1 MSDLKVNEVK
11 TDTIKDQS
19 GTTAM
24 TIDSTGRILT
34 PARPS
39 FHARKSSS
47 SGSEGFQGIIVFD
60 EEDFDIGSNYN
71 TSNGRFTAPVAGIY
85 WFCFDSLVSTNSV
98 GNTLGDNEYVAVQFH
113 KNGSNGTFSQRS
125 YYKTVGATQFNTIHR
140 VDCIQL
146 AANDYVQVNVLN
158 EFIYSD
164 NSGNYDATFQGY
176 LIG

>member
-11 TDTIKDQS
+11 TDTIKDQT

-39 FHARKSSS
+39 FHARRSSS

-60 EEDFDIGSNYN
+60 EEDFDIGGNYN

-85 WFCFDSLVSTNSV
+85 YFCFDSLVSTNSS

-164 NSGNYDATFQGY
+164 NSGNYDSTFQGY

>member
-1 MSDLKVNEVK
+1 MSTLKVGAIQSTTGNAAITV
-11 TDTIKDQS
+11 DT
-19 GTTAM
+19 
-24 TIDSTGRILT
+24 TGRILT

-39 FHARKSSS
+39 FHARKSTT

-60 EEDFDIGSNYN
+60 EEDFDIGGNYS

-85 WFCFDSLVSTNSV
+85 YFCFDSLVSTNSS

-113 KNGSNGTFSQRS
+113 KNGSAGTFSQRS

-164 NSGNYDATFQGY
+164 NSGNYDSTFQGY

>member
-1 MSDLKVNEVK
+1 MAGIVGLTELQHTN
-11 TDTIKDQS
+11 
-19 GTTAM
+19 GTSAA
-24 TIDSTGRILT
+24 TIDASGRILT

-39 FHARKSSS
+39 FHARRSSS

-60 EEDFDIGSNYN
+60 EEDFDIGGNYN

-85 WFCFDSLVSTNSV
+85 YFCFDSLVSTNSS

-164 NSGNYDATFQGY
+164 NSGNYDSTFQGY